1 MEATEAVH
9 MGIISLVPAVVSVI
23 LAFWTRNTV
32 FSLAVACFLG
42 ILLSG
47 GGLLGFPA
55 LMKTAL
61 GTTSFSG
68 LLLLELFIGVMIA
81 FFQRT
86 GAIQNVTLMLE
97 RRKFTR
103 VKTQVMAWFL
113 GMFVFFSDYFSP
125 LFVGSTMRNLADKAR
140 ISREKL
146 AYIADSTSAPV
157 SVLVPITGWAAY
169 FTGLLIGVGTITNEV
184 EAMSL
189 FLKTIPFNFY
199 AILSVLFVGL
209 LAMRVIPDFGPMKK
223 AERRAIE
230 EGKVLRDGA
239 DPLMGSELTDTP
251 PYEGIKTNVFLNF
264 FLPVLIVVAI
274 AVGTFM
280 TLKSAK
286 TMEAF
291 LAAVVI
297 LGIIMRFQGIPF
309 SDIMKTATAGMKGV
323 MPAILVLAFAFSLNQ
338 LSKDMGTAHY
348 IISVTESWLTPQL
361 LPFLI
366 FIICGVI
373 SFATGTSWGTFAIV
387 MPLAAPLAFTF
398 SGGEVSLLVVATI
411 AAVAGGGVMGDHCSP
426 LSDTTVLAST
436 GAASDHIDHVKTQ
449 LPYALTV
456 ASISAALYLVIG
468 MVFV

>member
-1 MEATEAVH
+1 METAVNL
-9 MGIISLVPAVVSVI
+9 GIISLVPATISVI
-23 LAFWTRNTV
+23 LAFLTRNTV
-32 FSLAVACFLG
+32 FSLAVACFIG

-47 GGLLGFPA
+47 KGLMGFPT
-55 LMKTAL
+55 LLKTAL

-68 LLLLELFIGVMIA
+68 LLLLELFIGVVIA

-86 GAIQNVTLMLE
+86 GAIQNVTIMLE
-97 RRKFTR
+97 RRNFTR
-103 VKTQVMAWFL
+103 VRTQVVAWVL

-125 LFVGSTMRNLADKAR
+125 LFVGSTMRSLSDKAR

-169 FTGLLIGVGTITNEV
+169 FTGLLIGIGTIANEAD
-184 EAMSL
+184 AMSV
-189 FLKTIPFNFY
+189 FLQTIPFNFY

-209 LAMRVIPDFGPMKK
+209 LAMGVIPEFGPM
-223 AERRAIE
+223 RRAEKRALE

-251 PYEGIKTNVFLNF
+251 PYAGVKTNVFLNF
-264 FLPVLIVVAI
+264 FLPIIVVVCI
-274 AVGTFM
+274 AVGTFITM
-280 TLKSAK
+280 KSAK

-291 LAAVVI
+291 LAAAVL

-309 SDIMKTATAGMKGV
+309 NDIMKTATAGMKGV
-323 MPAILVLAFAFSLNQ
+323 MPAILVLAFAYALNQ
-338 LSKDMGTAHY
+338 LSKDMGTAQY
-348 IISVTESWLTPQL
+348 IISVTESWLTPSL
-361 LPFLI
+361 LPFLV
-366 FIICGVI
+366 FAMCAVI

-398 SGGEVSLLVVATI
+398 SGGEVTTLVVATI
-411 AAVAGGGVMGDHCSP
+411 GAVAGGGVFGDHCSP

-456 ASISAALYLVIG
+456 AGISAVFYLVIG
-468 MVFV
+468 IWFV